1 MTNNTYAL
9 GFNQITNLIAT
20 IGTDIAVMA
29 QGDMGT
35 GKSSMLTELAE
46 RFPNHVPC
54 YFDCT
59 TKSDGDVMLPKLKDI
74 DGNDFVRYATNE
86 ELGLHLTGRP
96 IIIMVD
102 EYGKAIK
109 PVQNALLRLMQERQ
123 VGPYKLHPDSLVFCT
138 TNLAAEGVGDILP
151 PHARNRIMVVRAR
164 KPDATEWIEWGIN
177 NKIEPLV
184 LSFVREFPQVL
195 QSFEDVRNP
204 DDNPYIFHPQAQRP
218 AFVTPRSLHKASTLL
233 QRRHLLDD
241 ATVTA
246 GLIGLVGA
254 PAAMDM
260 MAYIHL
266 ADDLPKLGEI
276 KSNPETAP
284 VPTSVAAV
292 CMIVY
297 RTLSSIEGD
306 WIDAWMRYL
315 NRLQPEA
322 QAMFANGVRSPGYK
336 QQGMVMTNARF
347 TTWARQNSHCFAADK
362 V

>member
-1 MTNNTYAL
+1 MQNTYAL

-20 IGTDIAVMA
+20 IGTDIAVLA
-29 QGDMGT
+29 EGDMGT
-35 GKSSMLTELAE
+35 GKSSMLTALAE

-59 TKSDGDVMLPKLKDI
+59 TKSDGDVMLPKMKDI

-86 ELGLHLTGRP
+86 ELGLHLTDRP
-96 IIIMVD
+96 VIIMVD

-123 VGPYKLHPDSLVFCT
+123 VGPYKLHPESLVFAT
-138 TNLAAEGVGDILP
+138 TNLGAEGVGDIIP
-151 PHARNRIMVVRAR
+151 PHGRNRVMVVRAR

-177 NKIEPLV
+177 NGIEPIV

-195 QSFEDVRNP
+195 QSFTDVRAP
-204 DDNPYIFHPQAQRP
+204 DDNPYIFHPQAQRA

-233 QRRHLLDD
+233 QRRDKLDD

-266 ADDLPKLGEI
+266 ADELPKLNDV
-276 KSNPETAP
+276 KNHPDTAK
-284 VPTSVAAV
+284 VPNSVAAV
-292 CMIVY
+292 CMMVY
-297 RTLSSIEGD
+297 RTLSTVEAS
-306 WIDAWMRYL
+306 WLDAWMQYL
-315 NRLQPEA
+315 ERLPAEA
-322 QAMFANGVRSPGYK
+322 QGMFANGVRATGYK
-336 QQGMVMTNARF
+336 QQGMVMTNKRF
-347 TTWARQNSHCFAADK
+347 TAWARQNSFLFAADK